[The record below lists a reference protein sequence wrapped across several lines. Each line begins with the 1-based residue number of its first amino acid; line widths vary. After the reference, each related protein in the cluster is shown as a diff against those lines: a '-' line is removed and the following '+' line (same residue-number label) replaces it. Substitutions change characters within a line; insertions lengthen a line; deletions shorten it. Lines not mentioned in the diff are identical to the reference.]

1 MMQSV
6 NVPSI
11 DRIFL
16 LHIQEFVYTFILNKI
31 FHFMKV
37 ALVQFKAS
45 VNKEENLKKIIS
57 YISKASSK
65 KALLCAFPEFM
76 MFYTKSS
83 QTSKELASLSETIN
97 GNFISSISKAAK
109 ENRIQVVGSFYEK
122 SKKNDRVY
130 DTSFV
135 INNSGKVISTYR
147 KIHLYDALGFKE
159 SDKMIPGSKITK
171 PIGTSIG
178 KIGMMIC
185 YDLRFPEMS
194 RALAIAGSEVLIVPS
209 AWVKGPMK
217 EEHWITINKTRAIE
231 NGCYV
236 IAPDQVGNIYC
247 GRSLVVDPYGK
258 VLVDMKK
265 KQGISFV
272 DIDLKKVKEIR
283 KVLPLLKNRRADTY
297 STLKV

>member
-1 MMQSV
+1 
-6 NVPSI
+6 
-11 DRIFL
+11 
-16 LHIQEFVYTFILNKI
+16 
-31 FHFMKV
+31 MKV
-37 ALVQFKAS
+37 AVVQFKAS
-45 VNKEENLKKIIS
+45 INKEENLKKIIS

-65 KALLCAFPEFM
+65 NATLCAFPEFM
-76 MFYTKSS
+76 MLYTKSS
-83 QTSKELASLSETIN
+83 QTAKELTSLSETIN
-97 GNFISSISKAAK
+97 GNFILTIAKAAK
-109 ENRIQVVGSFYEK
+109 ENHIQVIGSFYER
-122 SKKNDRVY
+122 SKKNNRVY

-135 INNSGKVISTYR
+135 INHLGKVISTYR

-159 SDKMIPGSKITK
+159 SDKLIPGSKISK
-171 PIGTSIG
+171 PVSTSLG

-194 RALAIAGSEVLIVPS
+194 RALALAGSEVLIAPS

-258 VLVDMKK
+258 VLLDMKK

-272 DIDLKKVKEIR
+272 GIDLKKVKETR
-283 KVLPLLKNRRADTY
+283 KVLPLLKNRRTDTY
-297 STLKV
+297 STLKA